1 MMFPV
6 VGCRRMNWNSPS
18 PRFVCL
24 LKSGT
29 ATSNCPFSSGMTVAN
44 MEGCDR
50 PIHDAKELVIPH
62 CEIVNLDFGRLVVL
76 GNRNR

>member
-1 MMFPV
+1 MMLPV
-6 VGCRRMNWNSPS
+6 VGCRRMSWNSPS

-29 ATSNCPFSSGMTVAN
+29 ATSNCPFSSEMTVATWRDVT
-44 MEGCDR
+44 G
-50 PIHDAKELVIPH
+50 PVHDAKELVIPH
-62 CEIVNLDFGRLVVL
+62 CEIVNLDYGRLVVL